1 MTLSLYITVLLL
13 IISNFVIYANAQ
25 DKVNKYPDYIFQWLV
40 EQLDL
45 FGIIAVI
52 LTIALYWYNERNEL
66 NDRLRRS
73 YNTILRELDNHIET
87 VNRIPLRIM
96 RETSDNFKVDYV
108 NAYFNT
114 DAFTSLIYS
123 GLLTYLKPSTQE
135 SLVNMYNYIK
145 KHNEKLAYRNEVL
158 LDSFLKE
165 NETVY
170 TFSNERKNEWYKRAE
185 RHERSLSKWDNQIIE
200 MVTRIKNDISNE
212 KLIQDEQCKKRK

>member
-1 MTLSLYITVLLL
+1 MTSSLYVILFLL
-13 IISNFVIYANAQ
+13 IISHFVIYANSQ
-25 DKVNKYPDYIFQWLV
+25 DNENKYPDSINKWLV

-52 LTIALYWYNERNEL
+52 LTIALYWYNERSEL
-66 NDRLRRS
+66 NNRLRRS

-87 VNRIPLRIM
+87 VNKLPLRIM
-96 RETSDNFKVDYV
+96 RETSNNFKVDYV

-135 SLVNMYNYIK
+135 SLINMYNYIK
-145 KHNEKLAYRNEVL
+145 KHNEKLSYRNEVL
-158 LDSFLKE
+158 LDSFVKE
-165 NETVY
+165 NETWY

-185 RHERSLSKWDNQIIE
+185 RHDRSLTKWDNKIIE
-200 MVTRIKNDISNE
+200 MVTKIKNDISNE

>member
-13 IISNFVIYANAQ
+13 IISYFVIYANAQ
-25 DKVNKYPDYIFQWLV
+25 DKGNKSPDPIIQWLV
-40 EQLDL
+40 EQIDL

-52 LTIALYWYNERNEL
+52 LTIVLYWYNERNEL

-96 RETSDNFKVDYV
+96 RETTDNFKVDYV
-108 NAYFNT
+108 NAYFHT

-145 KHNEKLAYRNEVL
+145 KHNEKLSYRNEFL

-185 RHERSLSKWDNQIIE
+185 RHERSLSKWDNHIIE